1 MRRIILLCASI
12 IFLLLQTLHG
22 TDHTIPD
29 PERGSTRIIVI
40 SDLNSSYGSTEYEP
54 EVSYTLHAI
63 TDHWQ
68 PDIVL
73 CAGDMIAGQ
82 DPDLPDETVKNMWNA
97 FERTVLQPL
106 QEAAIP
112 FAFTLGNHDASAHPG
127 HERDRAFAE
136 NFWTAPGQWTGFEYH
151 DKSNFPYYYSFNQDS
166 ILFISLFAS
175 SAGVVHDTTQVT
187 WLTDKLNSEK
197 ARAADLRIVFGHLP
211 LYAIAEGRNHEG
223 EVLDK
228 ADSLLSLFE
237 RKNVDMYISGHHHAY
252 YPSKRKDVD
261 LLYSGVLGQGPRQLI
276 STDLEPYQN
285 VVIIDIDNEINIQY
299 TAYRVDADAEQVF
312 RYIDPVKLPDTIEG
326 FQRLCEKTRITET
339 LSLLYG

>member
-1 MRRIILLCASI
+1 MRRIVFLCAI
-12 IFLLLQTLHG
+12 IIVLLLQSFHG

-29 PERGSTRIIVI
+29 PGRGSTRIIVI

-54 EVSYTLHAI
+54 EVSLTLHAI
-63 TDHWQ
+63 TEHWQ

-82 DPDLPDETVKNMWNA
+82 DPALPDETVENMWKA

-127 HERDRAFAE
+127 HERDRALAE
-136 NFWTAPGQWTGFEYH
+136 KFWTAPDRWIGFEF
-151 DKSNFPYYYSFNQDS
+151 DDRSNFPYFYSFNHNN
-166 ILFISLFAS
+166 ILIISLFAS
-175 SAGVVHDTTQVT
+175 SAGVVYDTTQVT
-187 WLTDKLNSEK
+187 WLTDKLNSEQ
-197 ARAADLRIVFGHLP
+197 ALDADLRIVFGHLP

-237 RKNVDMYISGHHHAY
+237 RKNIDIYISGHHHAY
-252 YPSKRKDVD
+252 YPGAREGVD
-261 LLYSGVLGQGPRQLI
+261 LLYSGLLGQGPRQLI
-276 STDLEPYQN
+276 NTDLEPYQN
-285 VVIIDIDNEINIQY
+285 VVSIDIDDEFNIHY
-299 TAYRVDADAEQVF
+299 TAYRVDTDAEQVF
-312 RYIDPVKLPDTIEG
+312 RYIDSAKLPEKIEG
-326 FQRLCEKTRITET
+326 FNGYVKRLE
-339 LSLLYG
+339 